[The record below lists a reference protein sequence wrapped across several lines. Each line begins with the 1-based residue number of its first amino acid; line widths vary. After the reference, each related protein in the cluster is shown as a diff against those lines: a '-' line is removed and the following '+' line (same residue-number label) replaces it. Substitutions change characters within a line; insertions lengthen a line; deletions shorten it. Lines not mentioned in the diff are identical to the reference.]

1 MAASRTKLPFE
12 ICDLI
17 IDYARDDLHTMRR
30 LARVSRAWHARS
42 TVWLYNI
49 IQVVDDLIGDSRYIS
64 EGAPYVTVR
73 LHSLARFL
81 ATQPYAILRHIH
93 GLRIACFWH
102 DDEHSWSEFVST
114 WTSTPLP
121 ASLAIQDLHVFVKSQ
136 QNVGSLLQVLAFRF
150 PALKSLHVHG
160 TFAQGADMATC
171 FAAFPSVKEL
181 GFRWSGVIP
190 RAVLDVFVSAPGEWQ
205 APPHDG
211 CRLVADVS
219 TLRPLLILFRSHRR
233 RVKDLLVE
241 NIPPMGGDDV
251 EDRKLIRGLHINATQ
266 APLADSLRPNIQ
278 TAMDKCPRLQLLHVT
293 ATYGSDAC
301 GPWPVAAND
310 ASFDPIY
317 TLERMLS
324 WRCDVPEVF
333 TCPSL
338 RVLLVELKVPADDIS
353 LLWYHDWANLDR
365 LLARNVWR
373 MLEKVVISL
382 CLTESDCLDSESRRK
397 VLERFLRRALPWCA
411 QERKLETRHREIPR
425 RVAKRMRWVKL
436 DEPRAEDGFID
447 FAHSDFEGPR
457 GLHILDN
464 LKISS

>member
-1 MAASRTKLPFE
+1 
-12 ICDLI
+12 
-17 IDYARDDLHTMRR
+17 
-30 LARVSRAWHARS
+30 
-42 TVWLYNI
+42 
-49 IQVVDDLIGDSRYIS
+49 
-64 EGAPYVTVR
+64 
-73 LHSLARFL
+73 
-81 ATQPYAILRHIH
+81 
-93 GLRIACFWH
+93 
-102 DDEHSWSEFVST
+102 
-114 WTSTPLP
+114 
-121 ASLAIQDLHVFVKSQ
+121 
-136 QNVGSLLQVLAFRF
+136 
-150 PALKSLHVHG
+150 
-160 TFAQGADMATC
+160 MATC

-181 GFRWSGVIP
+181 SFRWSGVIP
-190 RAVLDVFVSAPGEWQ
+190 RAVLDVLVSTHGEWQ
-205 APPHDG
+205 APPHNG

-219 TLRPLLILFRSHRR
+219 TLGPLLLLFRSHRR

-241 NIPPMGGDDV
+241 NISPMGGDDAGARRLARALRELLP
-251 EDRKLIRGLHINATQ
+251 EDRKLIRGLHIDATQ
-266 APLADSLRPNIQ
+266 APLSDSLRPNIQ
-278 TAMDKCPRLQLLHVT
+278 TAMDRCPRLQLLHVT

-301 GPWPVAAND
+301 GTWPVVANG

-317 TLERMLS
+317 TLDRMLS

-333 TCPSL
+333 VCPSL
-338 RVLLVELKVPADDIS
+338 RVLLVELKIPADEIS

-365 LLARNVWR
+365 LLARNGWR
-373 MLEKVVISL
+373 MLEKVIISL

-425 RVAKRMRWVKL
+425 RVAKRMRWVKP